1 MPLDLDLSD
10 LNRLDRI
17 RDALSRNDPRHQFTA
32 LGMDRLT
39 ISDDAV
45 EGLVAAVERQ
55 LERAGRP
62 AAAETRVRVVA
73 DTVAILRDGR
83 NLKDDV
89 FARLAERFD
98 AVRVTLDD
106 GHPVLHAD
114 EAMQDRAAEACAG
127 ADCIVSVGGGTI
139 TDIAKIAAMRNGVP
153 VHVVVQTAASVDGFT
168 DNFSVVLQK
177 GVKRTLLTRWP
188 DAVLTDGRVVAGA
201 PHALSA
207 AGLGEMLSMFVAP
220 GDWLLASSVGLDESY
235 TPVLIEMLSVCGAGI
250 EDWAV
255 GVGRGEVDGLRR
267 LACGLAMRGIVTGVG
282 GTSASLS
289 GMEHLVSHMLDMHNA
304 ETGQPTGLHGAQ
316 VGVASVIAAAAWEHF
331 CDRMEAEPIDP
342 ARLFGDAETWEARV
356 RAAFVGLDG
365 TGRLGDQCWGHYR
378 LKLAKWHA
386 NRPAVERFFA
396 DWHEIRHARDAMV
409 LEAGTIASCLADGRA
424 PKRARELEPAPS
436 ERLIRWAAANC
447 QFMRERFTIADLL
460 AFAGWWEDEDVTAVF
475 ERVERACEAAE
486 AAAAAKAEAAAK
498 AAVRAA

>member
-1 MPLDLDLSD
+1 MPLELELSD

-17 RDALSRNDPRHQFTA
+17 RDALSRNDPRRQFTA

-39 ISDDAV
+39 IADDAV
-45 EGLVAAVERQ
+45 EGLVGAVERQ

-62 AAAETRVRVVA
+62 ATAATRVRLVA
-73 DTVAILRDGR
+73 DAVTIRRDGR
-83 NLKDDV
+83 DLKADV
-89 FARLAERFD
+89 FARLSERFD
-98 AVRVTLDD
+98 VRRVTLDD
-106 GHPVLHAD
+106 GHPALHAD
-114 EAMQDRAAEACAG
+114 EAMQDEAAQACAG

-188 DAVLTDGRVVAGA
+188 DAVLTDGRVIAGA

-220 GDWLLASSVGLDESY
+220 GDWFLASRLGLDDSF
-235 TPVLIEMLSVCGAGI
+235 TPVLVEMLTVCGAGI

-255 GVGRGEVDGLRR
+255 GVGRQDAAGLSR
-267 LACGLAMRGIVTGVG
+267 LASGLAMRGIVTGVG

-289 GMEHLVSHMLDMHNA
+289 GMEHLISHMLDMHGA

-316 VGVASVIAAAAWEHF
+316 VGVASVIAASAWEHF
-331 CDRMEAEPIDP
+331 CARMEAEPLDP
-342 ARLFGDAETWEARV
+342 ARLFGEVAWEDRV
-356 RAAFVGLDG
+356 RAAFAGLDP
-365 TGRLGDQCWGHYR
+365 TGRLGEQCWGHYR
-378 LKLAKWHA
+378 PKLARWHA
-386 NRPAVERFFA
+386 NRPAVERFVA
-396 DWHEIRHARDAMV
+396 DWREIRDARNAIV
-409 LEAGTIASCLADGRA
+409 LEADAIATCLEHGRA
-424 PKRARELEPAPS
+424 PKRRGDLAPAPS
-436 ERLIRWAAANC
+436 EALMRWAVANC

-460 AFAGWWEDEDVTAVF
+460 AFAGWWEPEDVDAVLA
-475 ERVERACEAAE
+475 RVERACAAAE
-486 AAAAAKAEAAAK
+486 A
-498 AAVRAA
+498 RAA